1 MHARKAGTLGEL
13 VAVLRRRVGIR
24 ELLLATVAAL
34 LAACATIQ
42 VGSDYD
48 KTASFTNYRT
58 FTLMQREHHG
68 LNPDTNP
75 LVIQR
80 ADDAIRAEL
89 IARGYQYTADPAAA
103 DFSVDFTIGSQDRTD
118 INSYPDP
125 YVGMGWG
132 WGRRG
137 WWGGPYWGNELDVR
151 QYREGTLSIDVF
163 DARSHRPVWHGWAK
177 KELSRQDMQ
186 NSEEPIRRAVQAVL
200 EKFPPTAR

>member
-1 MHARKAGTLGEL
+1 MRRRGIKT
-13 VAVLRRRVGIR
+13 AVLAA
-24 ELLLATVAAL
+24 LAL
-34 LAACATIQ
+34 LAACASLQ

-48 KTASFTNYRT
+48 KTASFGSYHT
-58 FTLMQREHHG
+58 FALMRREHHPNNG
-68 LNPDTNP
+68 STNP

-80 ADDAIRAEL
+80 AEDAIKAEL
-89 IARGYQYTADPAAA
+89 SSKGYQFTPDPAAA
-103 DFSVDFTIGSQDRTD
+103 DFTVDFTIGSKERTD

-137 WWGGPYWGNELDVR
+137 WWGGPYWGSDVDVR

-177 KELSRQDMQ
+177 KELSRKYIE
-186 NSEEPIRRAVQAVL
+186 NSEEPIRRATNAVL
-200 EKFPPTAR
+200 ARFPPPAGA